1 MGLKG
6 LFSKWTQAQV
16 DAAMADARPLPP
28 DPPGFSINAQNVH
41 IGDVHNHAAKAEPER
56 ISEAQSRLLKAMVGK
71 IGRLER
77 AGNPAYN
84 DARTWSKVNVLV
96 GVDHHRNML
105 KRDFDR
111 AKGYLE
117 GWLRRLEG

>member
-1 MGLKG
+1 MGLRG
-6 LFSKWTQAQV
+6 LFAKWTQSQV

-28 DPPGFSINAQNVH
+28 DPPSVSINAQNVH

-56 ISEAQSRLLKAMVGK
+56 ISEAQARLLKALVGR
-71 IGRLER
+71 IGKAER
-77 AGNPAYN
+77 AKNPGYV
-84 DARTWSKVNVLV
+84 DARTWTRANGVA
-96 GVDHHRNML
+96 GVDHHRDIL

-111 AKGYLE
+111 IKGYLE